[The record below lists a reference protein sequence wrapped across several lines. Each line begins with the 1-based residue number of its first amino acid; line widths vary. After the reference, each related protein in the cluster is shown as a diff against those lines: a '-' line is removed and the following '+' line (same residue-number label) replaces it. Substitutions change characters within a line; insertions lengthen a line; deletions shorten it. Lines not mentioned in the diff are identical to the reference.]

1 MGKSALAYRWLT
13 KVVHLMDLVRENSL
27 VNLSAIGD
35 RLRLTDAVS
44 DIAAK
49 PNKANLLSEA
59 CPNPRF
65 LYRI

>member
-1 MGKSALAYRWLT
+1 
-13 KVVHLMDLVRENSL
+13 MDLVRENSL